1 MSAELDDLKFEISA
15 KELHQAITAA
25 GCDSLQLSKIFS
37 SIMKERGQAL
47 TYEKELDAA
56 LEQRF
61 GLKP

>member
-1 MSAELDDLKFEISA
+1 MSEIPDIKLELTA
-15 KELHQAITAA
+15 KELFEAVTNA